1 MKNLF
6 SVVPSQ
12 AYMQSGAAMSDAGE
26 TVTIIY
32 EEDDGSYLYAPLSDP
47 HEYL

>member
-1 MKNLF
+1 MKSGF

-12 AYMQSGAAMSDAGE
+12 AYMQTSAAVSDAGE
-26 TVTIIY
+26 TVAIIY
-32 EEDDGSYLYAPLSDP
+32 EKDDGAYLYAPLSNP